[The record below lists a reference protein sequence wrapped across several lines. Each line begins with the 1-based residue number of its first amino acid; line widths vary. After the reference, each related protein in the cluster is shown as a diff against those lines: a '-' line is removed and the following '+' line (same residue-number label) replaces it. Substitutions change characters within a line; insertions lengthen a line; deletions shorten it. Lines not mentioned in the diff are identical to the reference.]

1 MVGDKDTSVPVRGPV
16 DGGRGLWDAV
26 DGGCGPGGPVDGGR
40 GLWAPVDD
48 GCGPGGPVDGG
59 RGLEGG

>member
-1 MVGDKDTSVPVRGPV
+1 MVGGKDTSIPVRGPV

-40 GLWAPVDD
+40 GLWAPVD
-48 GCGPGGPVDGG
+48 GG

>member
-1 MVGDKDTSVPVRGPV
+1 MCVKLFTALPARGPV
-16 DGGRGLWDAV
+16 DGGRGLWGTV

-40 GLWAPVDD
+40 GLWAPVDE